1 MYIVLVTVSFDSSY
15 FAVKCNTEKE
25 AIDKLNEYIE
35 EEIKT
40 VKEERN
46 YTPIVRN
53 FGDTLKEL
61 VYEEHEFLVDS
72 SSDVAE
78 YRVIE
83 VK

>member
-1 MYIVLVTVSFDSSY
+1 M
-15 FAVKCNTEKE
+15 
-25 AIDKLNEYIE
+25 NECIE
-35 EEIKT
+35 EEVKT

-46 YTPIVRN
+46 YTPIVRD